1 MIFSKKYNEE
11 ILKLRSIIENQNLEI
26 EATKYKFEELIR
38 GNSESIIE
46 IDDKLCDLS
55 ESLDKTNQSIEER
68 VLDLEEKV
76 SDLSKM
82 QKVIMTWIIVL
93 CTTSLF
99 SILLHNEII

>member
-1 MIFSKKYNEE
+1 MFFSKKYNEE
-11 ILKLRSIIENQNLEI
+11 ISKLRSLIENQKFEI

-38 GNSESIIE
+38 ENSESIVE
-46 IDDKLCDLS
+46 IDDKLCDS
-55 ESLDKTNQSIEER
+55 SVSHDKSNQSIEDR
-68 VLDLEEKV
+68 ISNLEEKA

>member
-55 ESLDKTNQSIEER
+55 ESLDKTNQSIEE
-68 VLDLEEKV
+68 KV